1 MTLQTSGAISLNDL
15 ATEFGGTAPHS
26 LSEYY
31 AGGGL
36 VPAGASGTNGAVPSS
51 GAISLSNFYGVSN
64 YADFALT
71 LQYNLTGTES
81 GVAPVLGVLYQP
93 NTNGL
98 LFRNTVYTTTNYS
111 TAHVFTQ
118 ADQYG
123 NKQGA
128 TKRYY
133 AYLSTS
139 NPVQAPIEIKRAGW
153 PVSPTGSLG
162 SVFLGEQYTFH
173 YWYNTGSQPYMVSLR
188 RGPSTDYTTNLATTN
203 VYLGSFDLG
212 FVGVTRSSVTEQ
224 FVTTIASFGTG
235 AGVYYY
241 TGMVRNRHLGILTA
255 MTYNGL
261 NSFKAC
267 LEGNTLTIAETSG
280 EESGTYEKRIVI
292 YTSTIT
298 EGTVLNESGTS
309 VPARLASTPLYFS
322 YYGSPGS
329 TANDVPYIYNVKR
342 NGTYVYLLWALNG
355 SFNLYISKINVVDGS
370 QWYFPSTIKINITSR
385 VNLAGLDIDSSGNL
399 YCFSN
404 SYASL
409 HSSYGANAYVT
420 SLLKFDSNLNQ
431 IWHRSLFT
439 TGSNYTDAVSI
450 TADTNDS
457 SYYVSYGI
465 NGQPNAVFKLP
476 KDGSKT
482 DNNKALTVN
491 YSNNTTISM
500 FYSSSFFADISVTT
514 YSDFVPNLNGSATD
528 GGRTN
533 ADSNNET
540 TAFYFAESTSTL
552 GTSFIKTAI

>member
-15 ATEFGGTAPHS
+15 ATEFGGAQPHS

-36 VPAGASGTNGAVPSS
+36 VPAGASGTNGTVPSS

-81 GVAPVLGVLYQP
+81 NVYPVLGVLYQP

-98 LFRNTVYTTTNYS
+98 LFRNGVYSTTNYAS
-111 TAHVFTQ
+111 AHVFTQ

-133 AYLSTS
+133 AYLSTG
-139 NPVQAPIEIKRAGW
+139 NPAPAPIEIKRSGW
-153 PVSPTGSLG
+153 LVSPAGSLG
-162 SVFLGEQYTFH
+162 SVFLGQEYTFH

-188 RGPSTDYTTNLATTN
+188 RGPATSYSAN
-203 VYLGSFDLG
+203 VYLGSHDLG
-212 FVGVTRSSVTEQ
+212 FVGVARGSNAQEQ
-224 FVTTIASFGTG
+224 FVTTIAAFGTG
-235 AGVYYY
+235 AGLYYY
-241 TGMVRNRHLGILTA
+241 TGIVRNRHLGILTA

-261 NSFKAC
+261 NSITAC

-280 EESGTYEKRIVI
+280 EESATYEKRIVI
-292 YTSTIT
+292 YTSTIY
-298 EGTVLNESGTS
+298 EGTVLDNLGNSL
-309 VPARLASTPLYFS
+309 PARLATTPLYFS

-329 TANDVPYIYNVKR
+329 TIYDVPYIYNVKR
-342 NGTYVYLLWALNG
+342 NGSNVYLLWALNG
-355 SFNLYISKINVVDGS
+355 SANLYISKINVIDGS
-370 QWYFPSTIKINITSR
+370 QWYFPSTIKINITAR

-404 SYASL
+404 SYDSQYASRGIGPY
-409 HSSYGANAYVT
+409 ST

-439 TGSNYTDAVSI
+439 TWNNYLDAVSI

-457 SYYVSYGI
+457 SYYVSFGI
-465 NGQPNAVFKLP
+465 NGQPNAVLKLP

-482 DNNKALTVN
+482 NDSNALTIN
-491 YSNNTTISM
+491 FSNNTTQNM
-500 FYSSSFFADISVTT
+500 YYSSSIFPDISVTT
-514 YSDFVPNLNGSATD
+514 YSDFVPNSNGSATD
-528 GGRTN
+528 GARIN
-533 ADSNNET
+533 ADSDNDT
-540 TAFYFAESTSTL
+540 TGFYFVESPSTL